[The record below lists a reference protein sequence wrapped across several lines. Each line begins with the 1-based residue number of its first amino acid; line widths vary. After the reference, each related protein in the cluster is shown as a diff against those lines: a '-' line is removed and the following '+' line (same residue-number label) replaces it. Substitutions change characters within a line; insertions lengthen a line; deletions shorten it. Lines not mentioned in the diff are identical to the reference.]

1 MKLLNRVSPIL
12 GRKTETIDLSF
23 YAPSPWKIV
32 KCLESN
38 LVYLQ
43 NPPGVRALR
52 GRSLHGKKHERL
64 KKRKG
69 LKKSP

>member
-43 NPPGVRALR
+43 NPPEYEHLEED
-52 GRSLHGKKHERL
+52 LHGKKHERL